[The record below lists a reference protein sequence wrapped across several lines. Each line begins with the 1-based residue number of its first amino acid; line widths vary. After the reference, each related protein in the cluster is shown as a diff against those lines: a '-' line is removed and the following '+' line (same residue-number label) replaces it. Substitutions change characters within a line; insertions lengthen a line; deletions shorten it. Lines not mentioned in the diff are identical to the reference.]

1 MFSVALIGHD
11 GAGKTSLTAR
21 LKTSCAAQ
29 LKCLYMGMNI
39 EASDHA
45 LPTSRLVEYF
55 KRRQNTKSA
64 VYASGDKSPSRRESE
79 KRSLRGWLWAIGRL
93 INRLLEEWYRQLL
106 SWGYQICG
114 YAVVYDRHF
123 LYDFTLDG
131 IDDEKQPGDKRLH
144 RWLLQHCYPRPCL
157 TIYLDA
163 PAEVLFARK
172 GEKTLEELER
182 RRQAFLRLGERVKN
196 FVRIDATRPFD
207 VVYAEVSGLIE
218 QGCQN
223 RRPDAGH
230 GLRWRLQRLAKLF
243 E

>member
-1 MFSVALIGHD
+1 MFSVALIGPD

-21 LKTSCAAQ
+21 LRTSCPSP
-29 LKCLYMGMNI
+29 LKCLYMGINI

-45 LPTSRLVEYF
+45 LPTSRLVEYL
-55 KRRQNTKSA
+55 KRRQNGKSGA
-64 VYASGDKSPSRRESE
+64 YASGDDSPSRGENER
-79 KRSLRGWLWAIGRL
+79 RGLRGWLWAIGRL

-106 SWGYQICG
+106 SWAYQICG

-131 IDDEKQPGDKRLH
+131 IAEERQPGDKRLH
-144 RWLLQHCYPRPCL
+144 RWLLEHCYPRPCL

-196 FVRIDATRPFD
+196 FVRIDATRSFD
-207 VVYAEVSGLIE
+207 AVYTEVSELIE
-218 QGCQN
+218 QGWQN
-223 RRPDAGH
+223 TRPDAGH
-230 GLRWRLQRLAKLF
+230 GLRWRLQRLGKF
-243 E
+243 FD

>member
-1 MFSVALIGHD
+1 MFSVALIGPD

-21 LKTSCAAQ
+21 LRTSCTSP
-29 LKCLYMGMNI
+29 LKCLYMGINI

-45 LPTSRLVEYF
+45 LPTSRLVEYL
-55 KRRQNTKSA
+55 KRRQNGKSGA
-64 VYASGDKSPSRRESE
+64 CASGDDLPSRGENE
-79 KRSLRGWLWAIGRL
+79 KRSLRSWLWAVGCL

-106 SWGYQICG
+106 SWAYQICG

-131 IDDEKQPGDKRLH
+131 IDGEKQPGDKRLH
-144 RWLLQHCYPRPCL
+144 RWLLEHCYPRPSL

-218 QGCQN
+218 QGCLN
-223 RRPDAGH
+223 RPQDAGH
-230 GLRWRLQRLAKLF
+230 GLI
-243 E
+243 

>member
-1 MFSVALIGHD
+1 MFSVALIGPD
-11 GAGKTSLTAR
+11 GAGKTSLTAGLR
-21 LKTSCAAQ
+21 ASRAVPI
-29 LKCLYMGMNI
+29 KCLYMGINI

-45 LPTSRLVEYF
+45 LLTSRLLEHF
-55 KRRQNTKSA
+55 KHRQNTRSG
-64 VYASGDKSPSRRESE
+64 VYRSGDDSTPRGEHE
-79 KRSLRGWLWAIGRL
+79 KRSLGGWLWAIGRL

-131 IDDEKQPGDKRLH
+131 IGEEKQPGDKRLH
-144 RWLLQHCYPRPCL
+144 RWLLQRCYPRPYL

-163 PAEVLFARK
+163 PAEVLYARK

-182 RRQAFLRLGERVKN
+182 RRQAFIRLGDRVKN

-207 VVYAEVSGLIE
+207 VVYAEVSRLIE
-218 QGCQN
+218 QEYQN
-223 RRPDAGH
+223 TRPDAGH
-230 GLRWRLQRLAKLF
+230 GLRWRLQRLGKLF

>member
-1 MFSVALIGHD
+1 MFSVALIGPD

-21 LKTSCAAQ
+21 LRTSCPASI
-29 LKCLYMGMNI
+29 KCLYMGINI

-45 LPTSRLVEYF
+45 LPTSRLAEYF
-55 KRRQNTKSA
+55 KRLQNIKSG
-64 VYASGDKSPSRRESE
+64 VYRSGEDSPSQGENE
-79 KRSLRGWLWAIGRL
+79 KRGLGGWLWAIGCL

-131 IDDEKQPGDKRLH
+131 IGEEKQPGDKRLH
-144 RWLLQHCYPRPCL
+144 RWLLEHCYPRPCL

-163 PAEVLFARK
+163 PGEMLFARK
-172 GEKTLEELER
+172 GEKTMEELER

-196 FVRIDATRPFD
+196 FVQIDATRPFD
-207 VVYAEVSGLIE
+207 VVYTEVSKLIE

-223 RRPDAGH
+223 MRPDAGH
-230 GLRWRLQRLAKLF
+230 GLRRLQRFGKLF